1 VPLFLA
7 CTALLYIKPL
17 LEDKRRV
24 LVALVL
30 GIVLALPALYHWTSP
45 EGMARA
51 HYLLHWA
58 PLEWLAYYVSYFS
71 PDFLFFS
78 GDANLRHSLLN
89 VGQLHWVE
97 LVTVSA
103 GIVFSVLRR
112 CRRDVLLGLWLLLYP
127 LPAAL
132 TESEHAIRAIV
143 GAPLFALL
151 SGCGLAAALSL
162 VEGRRLRI
170 ATCVAALV
178 LAGSLGLYGKRYF
191 VDYAEYCATEWMY
204 GLREAFEL
212 VEERPYA
219 RVFLSNEM
227 FLTHIFALFYGAY
240 PPVAYQRNP
249 LQSVKQGTW
258 KYRRYRFGV
267 TKSTK

>member
-1 VPLFLA
+1 
-7 CTALLYIKPL
+7 
-17 LEDKRRV
+17 
-24 LVALVL
+24 
-30 GIVLALPALYHWTSP
+30 
-45 EGMARA
+45 
-51 HYLLHWA
+51 
-58 PLEWLAYYVSYFS
+58 
-71 PDFLFFS
+71 
-78 GDANLRHSLLN
+78 
-89 VGQLHWVE
+89 
-97 LVTVSA
+97 VSA
-103 GIVFSVLRR
+103 GFVFSVLRR

-227 FLTHIFALFYGAY
+227 FLPHIFALFYGAY

-249 LQSVKQGTW
+249 LQSVKQRTW
-258 KYRRYRFGV
+258 KYRRYRFGRYEV
-267 TKSTK
+267 NEVGEIVKRPCQNSALIAVAGEVRLFPKAKGWRRAKTIYVPDGRPTLDVFTCP